1 MKALPTPKDV
11 RGWESQNN
19 LVIEQNF
26 RQLEEGLRSGYQPLD
41 GTLTAFAALSGAAD
55 KLPYFTGADTFALTD
70 FTADARL
77 LLADADVPRLG
88 TDNTWSGTNLF
99 QRNTNANQVLE
110 CKNVDTGTGSAA
122 VTRTTSDL
130 AVASLISHAAA
141 RTLARCGQTL
151 GGWNEIFSFTG
162 NGLLINTNGA
172 APMKLGTNNTLALT
186 IDTSQNA
193 TFAGT
198 VTASNL
204 LSGTYTPTLT
214 GVTNVA
220 ATTSAVCQYM
230 RVGNVVTVSGAVQ
243 VDPTAAAGTALR
255 LSLPVASNLA
265 NARELA
271 GTGTFELN
279 YEPVRITGDV
289 ANNEALLE
297 LLPINTANQIL
308 SFHFTYLIV

>member
-26 RQLEEGLRSGYQPLD
+26 RQLEEGLRSGYQPLSV
-41 GTLTAFAALSGAAD
+41 TLTTIASDATAAGLALLDDANAAAQRTTLGLGTAAVKNTGTSGNTVPLLDAANSWGAQQAFTTFQVSGIVASLTANRAGYD
-55 KLPYFTGADTFALTD
+55 FTGGAGRLYSLG
-70 FTADARL
+70 ADAATIGSL
-77 LLADADVPRLG
+77 NVAVFSSNASLG
-88 TDNTWSGTNLF
+88 GTVGSF
-99 QRNTNANQVLE
+99 TS
-110 CKNVDTGTGSAA
+110 TGLNSCALGATTPSTAA
-122 VTRTTSDL
+122 VTTLSITQG
-130 AVASLISHAAA
+130 AVI
-141 RTLARCGQTL
+141 
-151 GGWNEIFSFTG
+151 
-162 NGLLINTNGA
+162 
-172 APMKLGTNNTLALT
+172 
-186 IDTSQNA
+186 
-193 TFAGT
+193 
-198 VTASNL
+198 
-204 LSGTYTPTLT
+204 SGTYTPTLT